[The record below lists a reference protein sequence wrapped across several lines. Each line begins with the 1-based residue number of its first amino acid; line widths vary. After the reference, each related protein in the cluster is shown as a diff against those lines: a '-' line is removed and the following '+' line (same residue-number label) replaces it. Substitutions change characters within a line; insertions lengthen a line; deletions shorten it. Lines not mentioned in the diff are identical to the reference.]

1 MFSCDP
7 YRNLK
12 HCSKSTLKRLIENE
26 VRAQLV
32 NCVVGQMHKF
42 VFEVIASGGYIR
54 ISCETGQT
62 LLVHKYPQRV
72 STGHQY
78 VDPHVEFQPVN
89 QKGLMQISLHHA
101 PLPFELCM
109 DLKLLSMFLVRK
121 MPLP

>member
-1 MFSCDP
+1 
-7 YRNLK
+7 
-12 HCSKSTLKRLIENE
+12 
-26 VRAQLV
+26 
-32 NCVVGQMHKF
+32 MHKF